1 MVKISALVLGV
12 IGAVAATT
20 KTPPSSLQI
29 GIKEK
34 ADPCQ
39 SGYLFDDGSQFDSSR
54 NPGRQ
59 PFTFKLGAGQVISG
73 WEKGVLGMCVG
84 ERRKVT
90 IPPSLGYGS
99 RAIGP
104 IPAESTLVF
113 DIELLDGASGPGKA
127 VHNEL

>member
-1 MVKISALVLGV
+1 MVKISVLVLGV

-34 ADPCQ
+34 ADPC

>member
-1 MVKISALVLGV
+1 MMEANLTAQGTQEDNHLHLNSVQVKSFPAGRRLVVCHCL
-12 IGAVAATT
+12 IFS
-20 KTPPSSLQI
+20 KSPPQ
-29 GIKEK
+29 
-34 ADPCQ
+34 
-39 SGYLFDDGSQFDSSR
+39 
-54 NPGRQ
+54 
-59 PFTFKLGAGQVISG
+59 
-73 WEKGVLGMCVG
+73 GVLGMCVG

>member
-34 ADPCQ
+34 ADPC

>member
-1 MVKISALVLGV
+1 
-12 IGAVAATT
+12 
-20 KTPPSSLQI
+20 
-29 GIKEK
+29 
-34 ADPCQ
+34 
-39 SGYLFDDGSQFDSSR
+39 
-54 NPGRQ
+54 
-59 PFTFKLGAGQVISG
+59 
-73 WEKGVLGMCVG
+73 MCVG
-84 ERRKVT
+84 EKRKVT

>member
-1 MVKISALVLGV
+1 
-12 IGAVAATT
+12 
-20 KTPPSSLQI
+20 
-29 GIKEK
+29 
-34 ADPCQ
+34 
-39 SGYLFDDGSQFDSSR
+39 
-54 NPGRQ
+54 
-59 PFTFKLGAGQVISG
+59 
-73 WEKGVLGMCVG
+73 MCVG

-104 IPAESTLVF
+104 IPAGSTLVF